1 MLQKIYEL
9 RTRDMRNADTLFD
22 AAYEYVM
29 LLDAIANRFDE
40 ECEYG
45 SYAIRECEE
54 LRKLWVECKAYK
66 ALDSL
71 TKEDAVLY
79 PTTLGIAAR
88 LILDKI
94 RSFEEA
100 SLEYFSA
107 VDGVDGGYLNKKRD
121 ALIEAY
127 YDTRDTMCSNK
138 EELEVKTLSVP
149 VL

>member
-1 MLQKIYEL
+1 MLQKIYKL
-9 RTRDMRNADTLFD
+9 RTRNMRYADTLFD

-54 LRKLWVECKAYK
+54 LRSIWVECKAYK

-100 SLEYFSA
+100 SVEYFSA
-107 VDGVDGGYLNKKRD
+107 ADGIDEGYLNKKRD
-121 ALIEAY
+121 AQIDAY
-127 YDTRDTMCSNK
+127 YELRDAMIANK
-138 EELEVKTLSVP
+138 EELYVKTYSVP
-149 VL
+149 TR

>member
-1 MLQKIYEL
+1 
-9 RTRDMRNADTLFD
+9 
-22 AAYEYVM
+22 M

-40 ECEYG
+40 EHEYG

-54 LRKLWVECKAYK
+54 LRNIWVECKAYK

-71 TKEDAVLY
+71 AKEVSVFL
-79 PTTLGIAAR
+79 PTTLGSAAR
-88 LILDKI
+88 VVLEKI

-100 SLEYFSA
+100 TLEYFSA

-127 YDTRDTMCSNK
+127 YDTRDTMFSNK